1 MKLKIERDSARE
13 QFVIDQGERY
23 GINAAF
29 DSESLRGYKAW
40 CDTRAYS
47 VIVSRDNIALD
58 PRWPDLRWH
67 VSVAGESGVPR
78 WADFVAIVQEVRPGI
93 MFCVPMPPK
102 QFWLNVNPN
111 VLHVWE
117 IRDDAL
123 TTQWREEG
131 MATREGQRQGR
142 FPGSPTPS

>member
-58 PRWPDLRWH
+58 PRCL
-67 VSVAGESGVPR
+67 ST
-78 WADFVAIVQEVRPGI
+78 FVRRHRAPLPSNDMKTVIATLLAILAVFQYFLSMVI
-93 MFCVPMPPK
+93 F
-102 QFWLNVNPN
+102 LNV
-111 VLHVWE
+111 
-117 IRDDAL
+117 L
-123 TTQWREEG
+123 TRLDGT
-131 MATREGQRQGR
+131 
-142 FPGSPTPS
+142 